1 MEDFLS
7 QQRIIIFILGFVL
20 GAVVIL
26 IFNII
31 NRGKVRALANELLS
45 QTEAQ
50 RNQQIESI
58 TRGIK
63 DSFGALSYEALSK
76 NTTEFLKLANESLS
90 KQTNIGK
97 EELEGKKKLIDQTLD
112 SIKTELQKVQTQVG
126 SFEQDRIKKYGE
138 LTNQL
143 KITSDQTSNLQET
156 TNKLRDAL
164 ANTKVRGQWGERMA
178 EDVLRLAGFIENINY
193 RKQKN
198 LDSLTTRP
206 DFTFMLPKGLI
217 VNMDVKFP
225 LDNYLRYL
233 ESENEIEKE
242 DYKKKFLKD
251 VNDRIKEVT
260 TKDYIN
266 PENNTLDY
274 VIVFIPNEQ
283 VYSFIQEND
292 HLIMDKALK
301 MNVVLC
307 SPITLYA
314 ILAVIRQSV
323 ENFNLQETASKI
335 LSLYGA
341 FNKQWKLYISSFDKL
356 GQKINETQKEYDALT
371 STRTN
376 QIERPLRKIEE
387 LRTLQSIPE
396 ASIIEDSFNK
406 V

>member
-1 MEDFLS
+1 MENFIT
-7 QQRIIIFILGFVL
+7 QQQLIIFIIGFVS
-20 GAVVIL
+20 GAITIL
-26 IFNII
+26 IFNYI
-31 NRGKVRALANELLS
+31 NRGKVSALANELLS

-76 NTTEFLKLANESLS
+76 NTDEFLKIANESLS
-90 KQTNIGK
+90 KQTNTGK
-97 EELEGKKKLIDQTLD
+97 IELEGKKNLIDQTLV
-112 SIKTELQKVQTQVG
+112 SIKAELQKVQTQVG
-126 SFEQDRIKKYGE
+126 NFEQDRIKKYGE

-143 KITSDQTSNLQET
+143 KISADQTSHLQDT

-178 EDVLRLAGFIENINY
+178 EDVLRLAGFVENINY

-198 LDSLTTRP
+198 LDRLTSRP
-206 DFTFMLPKGLI
+206 DFTFMLPKELI

-233 ESENEIEKE
+233 ECENEVEKE

-251 VNDRIKEVT
+251 VNSRIKEVT

-292 HLIMDKALK
+292 HLVMDEALK
-301 MNVVLC
+301 NHVVLC

-323 ENFNLQETASKI
+323 ENFNLQETASEI

-341 FNKQWKLYISSFDKL
+341 FKKQWQKYLDSFDKL
-356 GQKINETQKEYDALT
+356 GQRIHESQKEFDALT
-371 STRTN
+371 TTRTN
-376 QIERPLRKIEE
+376 QVERPLRKIEE
-387 LRTLQSIPE
+387 LRTQQNIPE
-396 ASIIEDSFNK
+396 ASMIDDSNNND
-406 V
+406 